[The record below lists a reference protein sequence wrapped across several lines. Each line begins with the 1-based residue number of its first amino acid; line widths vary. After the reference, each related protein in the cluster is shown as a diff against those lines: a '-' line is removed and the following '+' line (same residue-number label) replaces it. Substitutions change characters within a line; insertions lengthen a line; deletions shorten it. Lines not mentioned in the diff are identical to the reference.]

1 MLNKAFMH
9 TSTAGTSCIST
20 LTSNGRTCASY
31 GVTWF
36 VDTMTS
42 LGAFIAKFSW
52 DTRCN
57 TTINIV
63 YFDSYNKQLAI
74 L

>member
-1 MLNKAFMH
+1 MH
-9 TSTAGTSCIST
+9 TSTTGTSCIST
-20 LTSNGRTCASY
+20 LTSTGGTCASY

-42 LGAFIAKFSW
+42 LDAFIPKFSG